1 MQLES
6 IANYEGVSDLPR
18 RKVNMLVIWFIL
30 IFTIQLSFGIRA
42 ISSQF
47 DLNNRLN
54 IKEDLLPVSLIDIP
68 ENITDQVLILF
79 VDGMRYDRM
88 LEVNTP
94 NIDRLRA
101 NGTTFSNYYSIQPSY
116 SRVNYAGFSTGST
129 TNITNVYANA
139 YDKELEIPTFFDV
152 IKTTDL
158 TTGLVTGGAS
168 WKLFLERSTDVLVKV
183 ESEYHG
189 VDEDALVRD
198 AALTSIQDNFTKIQ
212 MVTFIDVDGTGHK
225 FGAASDEYAQAIMN
239 ADTYIGEILDLY
251 DSLGQLENTTI
262 IVFSDHG
269 MLDVGGHGGT
279 SEQEIHACLIMSG
292 NGIKSTGIINDDLT
306 RMNDVI
312 PTMLAMLGLP
322 LAPSM
327 NGDILFDS
335 IATSSKTNAIY
346 SIQKAE
352 IMLQHLNISLA
363 KVKLLSA
370 KTKMIYTN
378 LLPIVTS
385 NITEAKSQFAFTN
398 YNETITSSQRA
409 EHNSRLLL
417 SHLFFQYGSVE
428 KLTRNLIMIGIFVII
443 TSTIFILIRMK
454 KIEITHFD
462 VFTKQLIIP
471 EILGSV
477 IALLVVVVMFVIGGF
492 GYGSS
497 QFNSI
502 TQPLIPNLTAFFI
515 LLVLGIFLPWLFVF
529 LRFRKEE
536 NTPTT
541 YKEWQKYFLRS
552 SVGSIAFLSVSAF
565 AYVLYYISRYGPWP
579 GWQLPNIAEYY
590 GFMIIGVLSSIIYL
604 AAFVLMLII
613 WLQSRKQQ
621 INNQNSTGIETEK

>member
-1 MQLES
+1 MES
-6 IANYEGVSDLPR
+6 IANYEGVSDLPQ

-30 IFTIQLSFGIRA
+30 IFTIQLAFGLRA
-42 ISSQF
+42 ITSQY
-47 DLNNRLN
+47 DLNNSLN
-54 IKEDLLPVSLIDIP
+54 VKDDLISISLVDTP

-152 IKTTDL
+152 IKTTNL
-158 TTGLVTGGAS
+158 TTGLVTGGAG
-168 WKLFLERSTDVLVKV
+168 WKVFLERSTDVLVKI
-183 ESEYHG
+183 ETEYHG
-189 VDEDALVRD
+189 VDEDSLVRD
-198 AALTSIQDNFTKIQ
+198 AALASIQDNFTKIQ

-251 DSLGQLENTTI
+251 DSLGQLENTTV

-279 SEQEIHACLIMSG
+279 DEQEIHACLIMSG
-292 NGIKSTGIINDDLT
+292 KGIKSTGIINDDLT

-327 NGDILFDS
+327 NGDVLFDI

-352 IMLQHLNISLA
+352 IMLQHLTISLA
-363 KVKLLSA
+363 KMKLLSA
-370 KTKMIYTN
+370 KTKLKYTN
-378 LLPIVTS
+378 LLPTVSS
-385 NITEAKSQFAFTN
+385 NITEAKSQFAATN
-398 YNETITSSQRA
+398 YNGAVTASQLA
-409 EHNSRLLL
+409 EKNSRLLL
-417 SHLFFQYGSVE
+417 SNLFFLYGSVE

-443 TSTIFILIRMK
+443 ILAIFLLIK
-454 KIEITHFD
+454 SKIIEITHFD
-462 VFTKQLIIP
+462 VFTKQLVIP

-477 IALLVVVVMFVIGGF
+477 IALLVVVIMFVIGGF
-492 GYGSS
+492 GYDSS
-497 QFNSI
+497 QFNSV

-515 LLVLGIFLPWLFVF
+515 LLVLGIFLPWLFVY

-536 NTPTT
+536 DKPTT
-541 YKEWQKYFLRS
+541 YKEWQKYFLRA
-552 SVGSIAFLSVSAF
+552 SVGSIAFLSVPAF

-579 GWQLPNIAEYY
+579 GWLLPNIAEYY

-621 INNQNSTGIETEK
+621 ISVQNNTEIDN